1 MNNVS
6 CQYTGVQDVI
16 FNSVSE
22 AEEVLKAM
30 RDICE
35 EYEYV
40 TVADFKDL
48 ADISVNYRD
57 NKYGWVKANLSVAQV
72 VSVMGGHKI
81 DILPAMYLE
90 ISTPRVPMWD
100 EEKGEFVPYKEDP
113 VNHPS
118 HYKSKAGLETI
129 DVIDAFTADLTG
141 TEAVCTANVIKY
153 ICRWKHKNGLQDLEK
168 AKWYLEHL
176 INHMKKET
184 D

>member
-6 CQYTGVQDVI
+6 CQYTGVQDYI
-16 FNSVSE
+16 FGNADMAHDVLE
-22 AEEVLKAM
+22 AM
-30 RDICE
+30 HTICV
-35 EYEYV
+35 EYGHV

-48 ADISVNYRD
+48 VNIPATYRD
-57 NKYGWVKANLSVAQV
+57 NKYRWTTENISVACV
-72 VSVMGGHKI
+72 APTNGGYKI
-81 DILPAMYLE
+81 DILPAMYAE
-90 ISTPRVPMWD
+90 TCPAKKM
-100 EEKGEFVPYKEDP
+100 EEKNEDL

-176 INHMKKET
+176 INYMKKEN